1 MEYEFKVGD
10 KVEVVMTG
18 YGCGPDEIGIVST
31 ITELGFYKEGPG
43 YKVNKLENKRYDDFI
58 GEDSFKLYSPVVNE
72 ADHQHPAVALA
83 ASLAA
88 ASLAAA
94 IKSTATTSDYQLEE
108 QVLETQPKV
117 KKAPDILSA
126 GIERTTPVTST
137 MSSLYPD
144 YYKSCVG
151 ITELDVYTVHHLFNI
166 NDPSGCIQH
175 ASKKLL
181 LSGVRTGGKS
191 AYNDIKEARDTLT
204 RKLQLMEQFEENV

>member
-10 KVEVVMTG
+10 KVEVVKPG
-18 YGCGPDEIGIVST
+18 FGCGPKEIGIVST
-31 ITELGFYKEGPG
+31 ITELGRYKSLPG
-43 YKVNKLENKRYDDFI
+43 YKVDNLENKRYDDFI
-58 GEDSFKLYSPVVNE
+58 GEDSFKLYSTVVNE
-72 ADHQHPAVALA
+72 ADHQHPA
-83 ASLAA
+83 

-94 IKSTATTSDYQLEE
+94 IKSTTTTADYQLEE
-108 QVLETQPKV
+108 QVLEAQSKF
-117 KKAPDILSA
+117 KKALDILSA
-126 GIERTTPVTST
+126 GIERTAPVTST

-151 ITELDVYTVHHLFNI
+151 VTELDVYIVHHLFNI